1 MSSNNTTNNSSSS
14 NSSGSGSGSGSGGN
28 NAGGSSI
35 EVEYNEIESRHGWP
49 MVFQEIREKSDMEAR
64 SKDFSTNESKKL
76 DNRRLNRYRDVLPY
90 DHSRVALKRG
100 DTDYINANLVKMER
114 AGRKYILCQGP
125 LPHTVGHFWM
135 MVWEHD
141 SRAILMLNKLIE
153 KTAVKCH
160 QYWPERIGEK
170 HQLKLDTVQ
179 LSVVYLKC
187 VEYKNFCK
195 RTFRLTDTESGKS
208 REVIQFH
215 YMTWPDFGIPSSPV
229 AFLQFLK
236 EVRDSGTLDRDVGPP
251 IIHCSAGIGRSGT
264 FCLVDC
270 CLVLIDKEGEDHVS
284 VQKVLLDLRQYRM
297 GLIQTPDQLYFSYQA
312 IIEGMKRMN
321 NSSFEDFE
329 ELTILSSVSQ
339 PGSAHETE
347 NEDTPPPLPPPRSH
361 SLTIGAKP
369 LPIIPMSESVHE
381 EFLLSNSGGG
391 GVGGGGSERDKV
403 NNRVNL
409 EKSKQYE
416 ISDENHHHRPHHNNH
431 HQRAEESKNNGNS
444 NHHHHQRSQHPRDHH
459 HHHHHNSNRPLPPL
473 PKESSLDK
481 VNEADDDVVGE
492 DSDSH
497 EIGSSSSDSGSGEDE
512 LIEEIGSSDEDDG
525 HESGADRER
534 ETRVH
539 VPSDNSDNGKS
550 SVLDDSIARNTHSSS
565 GSSGNSSSTT
575 TTTTST
581 TGSSSSSSVTTSTSP
596 TPSGMSTSASVS
608 SSTVSSA
615 IGSNSSTLESNRGDK
630 SAAIPPF
637 NANSSLPPLPN
648 GAVDD
653 GDETISSPEREM
665 SPSAEL
671 RRRKRAERHT
681 AMEEKIREIKR
692 KQKEVENKGSPKKRS
707 IARRGSIDCR
717 NIL

>member
-1 MSSNNTTNNSSSS
+1 MSSNNTTNNSSSGGS
-14 NSSGSGSGSGSGGN
+14 VSGSSS
-28 NAGGSSI
+28 GGSSI

-170 HQLKLDTVQ
+170 HQLKLDAVQ

-339 PGSAHETE
+339 PGSDHETE

-369 LPIIPMSESVHE
+369 LPVIPISASLHE
-381 EFLLSNSGGG
+381 DFL
-391 GVGGGGSERDKV
+391 VGGGSERDKV

-431 HQRAEESKNNGNS
+431 HQRAEDSKNNGNS
-444 NHHHHQRSQHPRDHH
+444 NHHHHQRSQNHHH
-459 HHHHHNSNRPLPPL
+459 HHHHHNSNRPLPAL

-497 EIGSSSSDSGSGEDE
+497 EIGSSSSSDSGEDE
-512 LIEEIGSSDEDDG
+512 LIEEIGSSDEDDDG
-525 HESGADRER
+525 HESGTDRER
-534 ETRVH
+534 DMRVH
-539 VPSDNSDNGKS
+539 VPSDNSDNVKS

-565 GSSGNSSSTT
+565 GNDSSTTT

-608 SSTVSSA
+608 SSTVNSA

-630 SAAIPPF
+630 SAATIPPF

-653 GDETISSPEREM
+653 GDEMISSPERET

-692 KQKEVENKGSPKKRS
+692 KQKEVENKGSPKKRRLIWFT
-707 IARRGSIDCR
+707 IAAGVCFSAIYVYLYTRQ
-717 NIL
+717 L